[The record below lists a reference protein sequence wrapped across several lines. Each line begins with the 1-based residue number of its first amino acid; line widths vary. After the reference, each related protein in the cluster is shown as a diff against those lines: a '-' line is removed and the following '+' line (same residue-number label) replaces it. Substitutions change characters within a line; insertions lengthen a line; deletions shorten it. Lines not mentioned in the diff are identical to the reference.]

1 MEPEYAPVDDEQ
13 PGGFVS
19 LKRTFYWSRPLQ
31 ITSMMVADAI
41 ILVMSLVLAY
51 FARFEGAVPESF
63 LRYIPVALTLGVT
76 VFIGFLWLFGLYHIV
91 LRYVGIT
98 VMTRLTGAVAAAM
111 AVLGLLDLVV
121 GRMTGGRPVPI
132 GVLLIFTAFAFVG
145 LAALR
150 SVGRLWVVMNGATR
164 RGDHRVLI
172 VGAGDAGSLLLRD
185 IETQPQLGYHV
196 VGFLDDKQDKHG
208 LMLRS
213 ARVLGSIDQIADV
226 VARLDVHEI
235 LVAIPSMGADRR
247 REVLEFCT
255 QAGVPTRIISGFT
268 GASGAPGVADLRPV
282 EIDDLLGRA
291 PNEIDVAAISE
302 TLTGKVVAVTGAA
315 GSIGSELCRQIMQ
328 MQPAKLVLIEID
340 ESRLYELYLEMG
352 ELAPGVAVMRICDV
366 RDSRKLSRVFHEER
380 PQVVF
385 HAAAYKHVPIMEDE
399 PEEAIRAN
407 VLGTMNVLK
416 ACDAVGTERFV
427 LISTDKAVEPRN
439 VMGATKALAER
450 VMLSAARSGIG
461 AIAVRFGNVLGSRGS
476 VIPIFEEQL
485 RHGGPIK
492 VTHPDVT
499 RYFMTIPEA
508 ARLVLQAQAMSEG
521 GDIFVL
527 EMGEPVRIVDLAQ
540 RMIVLSGVPTHIEFT
555 GLRPGEKLHEI
566 LVHDGVDLLP
576 TSCEM
581 VRRLNALPR
590 VLPEFPDQL
599 SRLLEMAHDGSDP
612 EIKRLLSVM
621 ARAQLGQPVHPLGDV
636 YADEAEPAGA

>member
-1 MEPEYAPVDDEQ
+1 VTDSSSVRMGVWQRAMVFIRHSHLAQ
-13 PGGFVS
+13 VGLMV
-19 LKRTFYWSRPLQ
+19 
-31 ITSMMVADAI
+31 VAD
-41 ILVMSLVLAY
+41 VTVVLAAVALAY
-51 FARFEGAVPESF
+51 AARFEGRILEPHAKYVFAAALLAVGVMIVG
-63 LRYIPVALTLGVT
+63 LRMG
-76 VFIGFLWLFGLYHIV
+76 GLYHVV
-91 LRYVGIT
+91 LRYVGIE
-98 VMTRLTGAVAAAM
+98 VMTRLALAVGGSF
-111 AVLGLLDLVV
+111 AVLYLVNGV
-121 GRMTGGRPVPI
+121 SERSLGERPVPL
-132 GVLLIFTAFAFVG
+132 GVIFIAAALSFLG
-145 LAALR
+145 LAMLR
-150 SVGRLWVVMNGATR
+150 SVGRLWVVMNGAGR
-164 RGDHRVLI
+164 KGDHRVLI
-172 VGAGDAGSLLLRD
+172 IGAGDAGSLLLRD
-185 IETQPQLGYHV
+185 IETQPQLGYNV
-196 VGFLDDKQDKHG
+196 VGFLDDKRDKHG
-208 LMLRS
+208 LMVRS
-213 ARVLGSIDQIADV
+213 VRVLGGIDTVVDV
-226 VARLDVHEI
+226 VERLEVDEI
-235 LVAIPSMGADRR
+235 LVAIPSMGPDRR
-247 REVLEFCT
+247 REVLELCT
-255 QAGVPTRIISGFT
+255 KAGVPTRIISGLT
-268 GASGAPGVADLRPV
+268 GVAGSPGLADLRPV

-291 PNEIDVAAISE
+291 PNEIDVALISE
-302 TLTGKVVAVTGAA
+302 TLTGKVVAITGAA
-315 GSIGSELCRQIMQ
+315 GSIGSELCRQIMA

-352 ELAPGVAVMRICDV
+352 ELQPGVAVMRICDI
-366 RDSRKLSRVFHEER
+366 RDSRKLSRVFREER

-450 VMLSAARSGIG
+450 VMMSAARSGIG

-540 RMIVLSGVPTHIEFT
+540 RMIVLSGVHTTIEYT
-555 GLRPGEKLHEI
+555 GLRPGEKLHES
-566 LVHDGVDLLP
+566 LVHDGVDLVP
-576 TSCEM
+576 TSCPM
-581 VRRLNALPR
+581 VRRLGALPR

-599 SRLLEMAHDGSDP
+599 TWLLEMAHDGGNP
-612 EIKRLLSVM
+612 EIKGLLSVM
-621 ARAQLGQPVHPLGDV
+621 ARAQLGLPVHPLGDID
-636 YADEAEPAGA
+636 ADEGEPTTA